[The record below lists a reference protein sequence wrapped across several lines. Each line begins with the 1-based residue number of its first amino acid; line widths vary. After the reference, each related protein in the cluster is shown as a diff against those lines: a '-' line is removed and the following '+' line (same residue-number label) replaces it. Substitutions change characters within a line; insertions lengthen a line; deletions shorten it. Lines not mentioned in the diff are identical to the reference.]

1 MADELQEPVF
11 RGWLKRLYGAR
22 IPATL
27 QVSRQYANVIDA
39 YGRSLRT
46 RIEGGAARAAV
57 RGEPARDATLS
68 AQAKRIDDLLAA
80 FAADGLAGAKD
91 VFARILGV
99 ELAYFHATD
108 EADQYATA
116 RAARERFQ
124 RVAAPQAV
132 ALRNSSQV
140 PELTLPLSEPAM
152 SDTIE
157 LLNYIHAQYILE
169 IAREV
174 EVTDQ
179 KVTLLFRLQTPILV
193 LSMGALLT
201 LAGALLWRAANS
213 FAFQAGRPIID
224 LPEKVQLFMTQVPY
238 FLLGILIILAL
249 GYAGSIVSVAQR
261 FQRAVDT
268 PVLSSDP
275 VFSIGG
281 LAAGWNGVRLAMAS
295 AAVFAGIAYL
305 IFASGLA
312 NALGISGGVFPAPVG
327 SSECGAGPP
336 ASDAVA
342 WTATHK
348 AFRTGS
354 AGDRFAFALGL
365 CSRTELMK
373 MFVIAFLAGFSERL
387 VPDILSEIANRAV
400 PRPVSPAP
408 NQVPAETIERGSAGN
423 ADLSAN
429 GGGEG
434 VG

>member
-1 MADELQEPVF
+1 MADEVQQSGF
-11 RGWLKRLYGAR
+11 RAWLMRLYGGR
-22 IPATL
+22 IPASL

-39 YGRSLRT
+39 YGRSLRI
-46 RIEGGAARAAV
+46 RIQGAVAAAQGRADAERAATLQ
-57 RGEPARDATLS
+57 GFAGDIDAALT
-68 AQAKRIDDLLAA
+68 A
-80 FAADGLAGAKD
+80 FAASGWAGAKD
-91 VFARILGV
+91 IFSRILAV
-99 ELAYFHATD
+99 ELAYFHRTD
-108 EADQYATA
+108 SGDQYATA

-124 RVAAPQAV
+124 RVAAPTAV
-132 ALRNSSQV
+132 AQRNASQV
-140 PELTLPLSEPAM
+140 PELTIPLSEPAIA
-152 SDTIE
+152 DTVE

-179 KVTLLFRLQTPILV
+179 KLTLLFRLQGPILV
-193 LSMGALLT
+193 LSLGALLT
-201 LAGALLWRAANS
+201 LAGALLWRAVNA
-213 FAFQAGRPIID
+213 FAFSASRPLID
-224 LPEKVQLFMTQVPY
+224 LPTGTALFMTQVPY
-238 FLLGILIILAL
+238 FLIGLLIILAL

-295 AAVFAGIAYL
+295 AAVFGAIAYL

-312 NALGISGGVFPAPVG
+312 NALGISGGLFPVPIGA
-327 SSECGAGPP
+327 SECGAPGS
-336 ASDAVA
+336 AADRVA
-342 WTATHK
+342 YTATLE
-348 AFRTGS
+348 AFRGGS

-387 VPDILSEIANRAV
+387 VPDILTQIADRAA
-400 PRPVSPAP
+400 PRPAAPAP
-408 NQVPAETIERGSAGN
+408 NTVPATVIEHDVEVASEVPEKKDEA
-423 ADLSAN
+423 
-429 GGGEG
+429 